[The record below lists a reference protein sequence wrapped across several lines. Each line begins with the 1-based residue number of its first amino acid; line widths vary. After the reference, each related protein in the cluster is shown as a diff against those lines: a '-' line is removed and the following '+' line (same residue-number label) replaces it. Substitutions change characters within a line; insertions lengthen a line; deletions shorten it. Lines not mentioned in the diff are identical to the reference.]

1 MKTKLIS
8 QIIVSLV
15 VLFGLGGLCG
25 YAMSNRV
32 HSDRPAWTR
41 SQQWTERWIEYR
53 MAQDFARI
61 DATPEQ
67 QAKLTPSYDRLL
79 SDFNAIQA
87 EASSKVAEAFKRH
100 GTDMWRN
107 LKPDQREKLRQTNQ
121 ERVSR
126 RAAKSNSPANQ

>member
-1 MKTKLIS
+1 MKTKLLT

-25 YAMSNRV
+25 YAMSARV
-32 HSDRPAWTR
+32 HSGRPAWTR
-41 SQQWTERWIEYR
+41 SEEWTRRWIEHR

-61 DATPEQ
+61 EATPEQ
-67 QAKLTPSYDRLL
+67 QAALRQSYDRLL

-87 EASSKVAEAFKRH
+87 EASAKITEAFKRH

-107 LKPDQREKLRQTNQ
+107 LTPKQRETLRHANQ
-121 ERVSR
+121 ERLQQR
-126 RAAKSNSPANQ
+126 KATQP

>member
-1 MKTKLIS
+1 MKTKLLT
-8 QIIVSLV
+8 QIIVSLI

-25 YAMSNRV
+25 YAMSVRV
-32 HSDRPAWTR
+32 NSGRPAWTR
-41 SQQWTERWIEYR
+41 SEEWTRRWIEHR

-67 QAKLTPSYDRLL
+67 QAALRQSYDRLL

-87 EASSKVAEAFKRH
+87 EASAKVTEAFKRH
-100 GTDMWRN
+100 GLETWKQ
-107 LKPDQREKLRQTNQ
+107 LTPKQREVMRQTSQ

-126 RAAKSNSPANQ
+126 RAANSNSPAK